1 MVNRATC
8 MGMGAC
14 EAADPARFEVG
25 HQGELIILAA
35 EFDESRREQ
44 IERCVRSCPTGSL
57 SIADD

>member
-1 MVNRATC
+1 